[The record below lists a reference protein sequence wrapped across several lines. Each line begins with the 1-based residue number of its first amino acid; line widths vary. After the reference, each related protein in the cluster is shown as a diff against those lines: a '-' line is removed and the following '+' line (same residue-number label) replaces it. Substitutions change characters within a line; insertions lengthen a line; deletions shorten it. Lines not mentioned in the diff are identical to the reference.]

1 MYRYKCYSQFRSKYQ
16 SFECYIGKEYYFN
29 LHSLQLNGKRRG
41 SIWSKK
47 RNTNLLIKE
56 QNYYFWNPQFF
67 FYAPEHGFNLLEDKI
82 GKTLLCVWF
91 EVCKERKA
99 WWWIVLNIMIIFYMK
114 NIVGI
119 TNSMVL
125 RDCMSTSL
133 VRLFFK
139 LLFCWGLLKIQY
151 YFSLA
156 HCVWRKSKS
165 TWELHIC

>member
-1 MYRYKCYSQFRSKYQ
+1 M
-16 SFECYIGKEYYFN
+16 GKEEGVN
-29 LHSLQLNGKRRG
+29 MIQE
-41 SIWSKK
+41 KK
-47 RNTNLLIKE
+47 HKFTNKGTKLLFLKS
-56 QNYYFWNPQFF
+56 PGF

-82 GKTLLCVWF
+82 GKTLLCVWL
-91 EVCKERKA
+91 EVCKESKA

-125 RDCMSTSL
+125 RDCVSTSL
-133 VRLFFK
+133 VRLLFK

-156 HCVWRKSKS
+156 HCVYRKSKS